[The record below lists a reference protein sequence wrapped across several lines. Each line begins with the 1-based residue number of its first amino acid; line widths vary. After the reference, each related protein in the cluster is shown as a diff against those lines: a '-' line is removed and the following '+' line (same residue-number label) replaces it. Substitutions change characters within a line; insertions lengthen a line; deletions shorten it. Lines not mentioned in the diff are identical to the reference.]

1 MIYESLDRETLK
13 SMLDDAMRA
22 HHKLMIGRSATVV
35 SFDGSSSQSTT
46 FTPAQ
51 LPRLREYI
59 RELRAA
65 LGMRAAN
72 RSPMR
77 PNVHGR

>member
-1 MIYESLDRETLK
+1 MIYDGLDRATLK
-13 SMLDDAMRA
+13 SMLDDALAA

-59 RELRAA
+59 RELQVA
-65 LGMRAAN
+65 LGMRTTGRRA
-72 RSPMR
+72 MR
-77 PNVHGR
+77 PNLHG